1 LNANIKDRASCV
13 ERWLYNVCFNWRR
26 AEHSMYPMYYSLTY
40 MFINYNNY
48 VANQNPIFLLEF
60 DLTETN
66 NATSFAWHIELCP
79 DKLTLMVV
87 WELAFVSK

>member
-1 LNANIKDRASCV
+1 MYGIFSLNNSLFKD
-13 ERWLYNVCFNWRR
+13 
-26 AEHSMYPMYYSLTY
+26 
-40 MFINYNNY
+40 Y
-48 VANQNPIFLLEF
+48 VSPIFLLEF

-66 NATSFAWHIELCP
+66 NAASSAWHIELYP

>member
-1 LNANIKDRASCV
+1 
-13 ERWLYNVCFNWRR
+13 
-26 AEHSMYPMYYSLTY
+26 M
-40 MFINYNNY
+40 
-48 VANQNPIFLLEF
+48 FLLEF

-66 NATSFAWHIELCP
+66 YAASFAWHIELSP